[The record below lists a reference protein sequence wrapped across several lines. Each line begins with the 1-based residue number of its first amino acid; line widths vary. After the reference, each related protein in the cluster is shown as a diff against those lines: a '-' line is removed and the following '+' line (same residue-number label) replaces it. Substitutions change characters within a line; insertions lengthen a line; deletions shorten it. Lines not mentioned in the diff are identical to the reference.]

1 MDGGGK
7 IKNWILVAQPWA
19 WFASVSPALVAFS
32 YVFYLWK
39 SGLYDMSFNW
49 VYGLIGFVGM
59 IIFHISGNTMNEYQD
74 FVQGVDMKEKRGPRR
89 LIVEGVFK
97 PKTVLYYSLTMLVLG
112 LLIGVFLVVKTGWP
126 LLLIGVVG
134 VLSVL
139 FYHKFKYV
147 ALGEV
152 LIYICYSVAVPLGIA
167 YVLSGELLWIVLVVS
182 IPTGLLVVDI
192 LHANNARDIVQDKD
206 SGIRTQ
212 AMNMGLEGSQI
223 FYQTLILVAYVL
235 VFVMIFLNVL
245 DPLVFVVLLSFPV
258 AIKNIKKA
266 KSASEDNMEPLYFL
280 DGDTA
285 KLSLIFSLLMA
296 VGNFAAPYV

>member
-1 MDGGGK
+1 
-7 IKNWILVAQPWA
+7 
-19 WFASVSPALVAFS
+19 
-32 YVFYLWK
+32 
-39 SGLYDMSFNW
+39 
-49 VYGLIGFVGM
+49 
-59 IIFHISGNTMNEYQD
+59 
-74 FVQGVDMKEKRGPRR
+74 
-89 LIVEGVFK
+89 
-97 PKTVLYYSLTMLVLG
+97 MLVLG
-112 LLIGVFLVVKTGWP
+112 SLIGVFLVVKTGWP